1 MRIDKLN
8 NIQSIWQREKQRN
21 RRRMVYFFL
30 IVLGSAYLVLIGS
43 LFISQRSGQDTAK
56 FENDVIRVSGT
67 ADADGL
73 TLPAVKPAT
82 LPTYRPA
89 GKITHNYSQTTSSS
103 AAPQHT
109 WKSTSGGSGIKVH
122 TTSSATVKNVGSG
135 ASFSGGQV
143 SGVTVTAQS
152 SAFGTST
159 SIMVVPTIARVS
171 SRNLN
176 AANTMAAEAEVINT
190 GTSERQGKAGI
201 KTWGDHDPDPMLDPI
216 GDGLWAL
223 LILALGYGAF
233 MFYRRKSHSIIH
245 NP

>member
-21 RRRMVYFFL
+21 RRRMVFFFL
-30 IVLGSAYLVLIGS
+30 IVLGSAYLVLLGS
-43 LFISQRSGQDTAK
+43 VFLFQRSGQDTAK

-89 GKITHNYSQTTSSS
+89 GKITHDYSHAMPAS
-103 AAPQHT
+103 AAPQYT

-122 TTSSATVKNVGSG
+122 TTSSATVKNIGSG
-135 ASFSGGQV
+135 ASSSGGQV

-223 LILALGYGAF
+223 LALVHAYTLWTI
-233 MFYRRKSHSIIH
+233 YRRKSHSII
-245 NP
+245 NNQ